1 MADCLNKGYIIDGVL
16 KNYSQLESVF
26 SDEHGV
32 IKSQI
37 LPNAV
42 FNIEATEE

>member
-16 KNYSQLESVF
+16 KSYAQFEAVF
-26 SDEHGV
+26 QDEGKV
-32 IKSQI
+32 NENT

-42 FNIEATEE
+42 FCLEATD